1 MNAAI
6 ELKDVTYT
14 YPFATK
20 PAINHLNLSIKPGE
34 VVVIT
39 GQSGRG
45 KSTLIRL
52 INGLSPHYYGGE
64 LTGEVLIDGK
74 NNADRTIA
82 EIAADVGTL
91 FQDPEEAFFTL
102 RVRDEIGFINEW
114 QGKDREET
122 ANFVLG
128 QAKRFG
134 VTDILDQD
142 IHDLSEGQKQK
153 VGLATCS
160 GLQTKALILDEPS
173 ANLDPD
179 SIGELARTIAELKA
193 AGIAVLIV
201 DHRLH
206 WFDMIVDRLIV
217 MHDGQ
222 IVFEG
227 NKDSL
232 THSFCEEYG
241 LRQHRVEDVRE
252 RLPQEDPKDSDA
264 VLSAVN
270 ITFAH
275 PGQAPLFK
283 QAAFALTRGVTALIG
298 ENGSGKT
305 TLARIFCGLNSVKGG
320 DFYIKGEKINPNR
333 LLEHVAIVLQNA
345 DHQLHMRTVQAELEM
360 SCLMSGL
367 KDPKARIEELLEFFD
382 LMDFRD
388 RHPHSLSGGQK
399 QRLAI
404 AAALVKDPEIL
415 ILDEPTS
422 GLDGQ
427 NMQRIATLLN
437 QLAEQGKAV
446 LVITHDL
453 ELVKASCTKCIRLEK
468 PL

>member
-1 MNAAI
+1 MIPAI
-6 ELKDVTYT
+6 ELKDLTYT
-14 YPFATK
+14 YPFAEK
-20 PAINHLNLSIKPGE
+20 PALNNINLAVKPGE
-34 VVVIT
+34 VVVVT

-52 INGLSPHYYGGE
+52 INGLSPHYYGGTV
-64 LTGEVLIDGK
+64 TGQVLIDGVD
-74 NNADRTIA
+74 NADRTIA
-82 EIAADVGTL
+82 QIASDVGTL

-102 RVRDEIGFINEW
+102 RVRDEIGFTNEW
-114 QGKDREET
+114 QGVSREET
-122 ANFVLG
+122 DAFVRG

-153 VGLATCS
+153 VGLACCS
-160 GLQTKALILDEPS
+160 GLKTKAMILDEPS

-179 SIGELARTIAELKA
+179 SIGELAQTIADLKA

-206 WFDMIVDRLIV
+206 WFDLIADRIIV
-217 MHDGQ
+217 MHDGE

-227 NKDSL
+227 KKDSL
-232 THSFCEEYG
+232 TEEFCREYG
-241 LRQHRVEDVRE
+241 LRQHKVEDIRD
-252 RLPQEDPKDSDA
+252 RLIEENPQDSDA

-270 ITFAH
+270 VTFAH
-275 PGQAPLFK
+275 PGQEALFK
-283 QAAFALTRGVTALIG
+283 EASFALTRGVTALLG

-305 TLARIFCGLNSVKGG
+305 TLARILCGLNRVKGG
-320 DFYIKGEKINPNR
+320 EFYIKGEKINPNR

-345 DHQLHMRTVQAELEM
+345 DHQLHMRTVEAELQM
-360 SCLMSGL
+360 SCLMAGM
-367 KDPKARIEELLEFFD
+367 KDSKARIDELLEFFD
-382 LMDFRD
+382 LKDFRD

-437 QLAEQGKAV
+437 QLADQGKAV

-453 ELVKASCTKCIRLEK
+453 ELVGASCTKCIRLGK
-468 PL
+468 L

>member
-20 PAINHLNLSIKPGE
+20 PAINHLNLAIKPGE

-122 ANFVLG
+122 AAFVLG

-179 SIGELARTIAELKA
+179 SIGELARTIADLKA

-206 WFDMIVDRLIV
+206 WFDLIVDRLIV

-227 NKDSL
+227 DKSSL
-232 THSFCEEYG
+232 TESFCEEYG
-241 LRQHRVEDVRE
+241 LRQHRVDDVRD

-270 ITFAH
+270 VTFAH

-283 QAAFALTRGVTALIG
+283 QEAFALTRGVTALIG
-298 ENGSGKT
+298 ENGSGKAPRNRCWQYG
-305 TLARIFCGLNSVKGG
+305 LQLNSALLSAN
-320 DFYIKGEKINPNR
+320 DACNDSCRDEKKQVDTPCAAVW
-333 LLEHVAIVLQNA
+333 HMQNKSKPQ
-345 DHQLHMRTVQAELEM
+345 DQQT
-360 SCLMSGL
+360 
-367 KDPKARIEELLEFFD
+367 
-382 LMDFRD
+382 
-388 RHPHSLSGGQK
+388 
-399 QRLAI
+399 
-404 AAALVKDPEIL
+404 AAADSQ
-415 ILDEPTS
+415 T
-422 GLDGQ
+422 
-427 NMQRIATLLN
+427 
-437 QLAEQGKAV
+437 GKKSQDHANNNRYR
-446 LVITHDL
+446 
-453 ELVKASCTKCIRLEK
+453 KRC
-468 PL
+468 